1 MAFNYEAPHTRYYE
15 NDLTELIRLY
25 KQLLSE
31 YDEILET
38 ANRLQEELA
47 NLPTTVQTL
56 VDEATSQLRVQIE
69 QELADLRS
77 EVNRTVEQ
85 LRADNDALEKRI
97 NRNVAELTGQVNQ
110 FYREINSSIQLVDSE
125 SVERDTH
132 LQNQI
137 DTLRFTLP
145 DIYNPVA
152 GMQTSIQ
159 QAILDLYSLLASD
172 PLTASEYDA
181 KQLTA
186 SAYDAKNITAFEYD
200 MKASILL

>member
-25 KQLLSE
+25 KQLLAE

-38 ANRLQEELA
+38 ANQLQKELED
-47 NLPTTVQTL
+47 LPTTVQTL
-56 VDEATSQLRVQIE
+56 VDEATAQLQTQIE

-77 EVNRTVEQ
+77 EVNSTVEQ
-85 LRADNDALEKRI
+85 LRADNEALEKRI
-97 NRNVAELTGQVNQ
+97 NRNMAELTGQVNQ
-110 FYREINSSIQLVDSE
+110 FYREINSNIQLVNSE
-125 SVERDTH
+125 SVARDTN

-152 GMQTSIQ
+152 GTETSIQ

-186 SAYDAKNITAFEYD
+186 SVYDAKNITAFDYD

>member
-38 ANRLQEELA
+38 ANQLQKELA
-47 NLPTTVQTL
+47 DLPTTVQTL
-56 VDEATSQLRVQIE
+56 VDAATAQLQTQIE

-77 EVNRTVEQ
+77 EVNATVDQ
-85 LRADNDALEKRI
+85 LRADNEALEKRI
-97 NRNVAELTGQVNQ
+97 NRNMAELTGQVTQ
-110 FYREINSSIQLVDSE
+110 FYRETNSNIQLVDSE
-125 SVERDTH
+125 SVARDTN

-152 GMQTSIQ
+152 GADTSIQ

-172 PLTASEYDA
+172 PLTAAEYDA

-186 SAYDAKNITAFEYD
+186 SAYDAKNITAFDYD

>member
-1 MAFNYEAPHTRYYE
+1 MAFNYESPHTRYYE

-25 KQLLSE
+25 KQLLAE

-38 ANRLQEELA
+38 ANQLQKELED
-47 NLPTTVQTL
+47 LPTTVQTL
-56 VDEATSQLRVQIE
+56 VDEATAQLQTQIE
-69 QELADLRS
+69 QELADLRA
-77 EVNRTVEQ
+77 EVNSTVEQ

-97 NRNVAELTGQVNQ
+97 NRNIAELSGQVNQ

-125 SVERDTH
+125 SVARDTN

-152 GMQTSIQ
+152 GVDTSIE
-159 QAILDLYSLLASD
+159 QAILDLYGLLASD
-172 PLTASEYDA
+172 PVTASEYDA

-186 SAYDAKNITAFEYD
+186 SAYDAKNITAFDYD

>member
-110 FYREINSSIQLVDSE
+110 FYREINSSIQLVESE
-125 SVERDTH
+125 SVARDTH

>member
-56 VDEATSQLRVQIE
+56 VDEATSQLQVQIE

-110 FYREINSSIQLVDSE
+110 FYREINSSIQLVESE
-125 SVERDTH
+125 SVARDTH

>member
-38 ANRLQEELA
+38 SRKLQEEYEK
-47 NLPTTVQTL
+47 LPETVQTL
-56 VDEATSQLRVQIE
+56 VDESVADLTARINR
-69 QELADLRS
+69 ELEALRS
-77 EVNRTVEQ
+77 EVEQTVAQVRRDTEALEQRINDNMSVLTARVNRNYQELTANIQSVDANSIA
-85 LRADNDALEKRI
+85 RDND
-97 NRNVAELTGQVNQ
+97 
-110 FYREINSSIQLVDSE
+110 
-125 SVERDTH
+125 

-137 DTLRFTLP
+137 DELRFTLP

-152 GMQTSIQ
+152 GRQTSIQ
-159 QAILDLYSLLASD
+159 QAVLDLYGLLATN
-172 PLTASEYDA
+172 PITAAEYDA

-186 SAYDAKNITAFEYD
+186 NAYDVKRITAFDYD
-200 MKASILL
+200 TKAAILL

>member
-85 LRADNDALEKRI
+85 LRADNDALEARI

-110 FYREINSSIQLVDSE
+110 FYREINSSIQLVESE
-125 SVERDTH
+125 SVARDTH

>member
-38 ANRLQEELA
+38 ANQLQKELA
-47 NLPTTVQTL
+47 DLPTTVQTL
-56 VDEATSQLRVQIE
+56 VE

-77 EVNRTVEQ
+77 EVNATVDQ
-85 LRADNDALEKRI
+85 LRADNEALEKRI
-97 NRNVAELTGQVNQ
+97 NRNMAELTGQVNQ
-110 FYREINSSIQLVDSE
+110 FYRETNSSIQLVDSE
-125 SVERDTH
+125 SVARDTN

-152 GMQTSIQ
+152 GADTSIQ

>member
-25 KQLLSE
+25 KQLLAE
-31 YDEILET
+31 YDKILET
-38 ANRLQEELA
+38 ANQLQEELA
-47 NLPTTVQTL
+47 DLPTTVQTL
-56 VDEATSQLRVQIE
+56 VDEATAQLQTQIE
-69 QELADLRS
+69 QELADLRT
-77 EVNRTVEQ
+77 EVNATVEQ
-85 LRADNDALEKRI
+85 LRADNEALETRI
-97 NRNVAELTGQVNQ
+97 NRKVGELSGQVNQ
-110 FYREINSSIQLVDSE
+110 FYRETNSSVQLVESE
-125 SVERDTH
+125 SVARDNN

-137 DTLRFTLP
+137 DMLRFTLP

-152 GMQTSIQ
+152 GVNTSIQ
-159 QAILDLYSLLASD
+159 QAILDLYGLLASD
-172 PLTASEYDA
+172 PVTASEYDA

>member
-38 ANRLQEELA
+38 ANQLQKELA
-47 NLPTTVQTL
+47 DLPTTVQTL
-56 VDEATSQLRVQIE
+56 VDAATAQLQTQIE

-77 EVNRTVEQ
+77 EVNATVDQ
-85 LRADNDALEKRI
+85 LRADNEALEKRI
-97 NRNVAELTGQVNQ
+97 NRNMAELTGQVNQ
-110 FYREINSSIQLVDSE
+110 FYRETNSSIQLVDSE
-125 SVERDTH
+125 SVARDTN

-152 GMQTSIQ
+152 GADTSIQ

>member
-25 KQLLSE
+25 KQLLAE

-38 ANRLQEELA
+38 ANQLQKELA
-47 NLPTTVQTL
+47 DLPTTVQTL
-56 VDEATSQLRVQIE
+56 VDEATAQLQTQIE

-77 EVNRTVEQ
+77 EVNATVEQ

-97 NRNVAELTGQVNQ
+97 NRNIAELTGQVNQ
-110 FYREINSSIQLVDSE
+110 FYRETNSNIQLVDSE
-125 SVERDTH
+125 SVARDTN

-137 DTLRFTLP
+137 DALRFILP

-152 GMQTSIQ
+152 GVETSIQ
-159 QAILDLYSLLASD
+159 QAILDLYGLLAND

-186 SAYDAKNITAFEYD
+186 SVYDAKNITAFEYD

>member
-85 LRADNDALEKRI
+85 LRADNDALEARI

-110 FYREINSSIQLVDSE
+110 FYREINSSIQLVESE

>member
-38 ANRLQEELA
+38 ANQLQKELA
-47 NLPTTVQTL
+47 DLPTTVQTL
-56 VDEATSQLRVQIE
+56 VDAATAQLQAQIE

-77 EVNRTVEQ
+77 EVNATVEQ

-97 NRNVAELTGQVNQ
+97 NRNIAELTGQVNQ
-110 FYREINSSIQLVDSE
+110 FYRETNSNIQLVDSE
-125 SVERDTH
+125 SVARDTN

-152 GMQTSIQ
+152 GADTSIQ

-172 PLTASEYDA
+172 PLTAAEYDA

-186 SAYDAKNITAFEYD
+186 SAYDAKNITAFDYD

>member
-25 KQLLSE
+25 KQLLAE

-47 NLPTTVQTL
+47 DLPTTVQTL
-56 VDEATSQLRVQIE
+56 VDEATAQLQAQIE

-77 EVNRTVEQ
+77 EVNETVEE
-85 LRADNDALEKRI
+85 LRADNEALEKRI
-97 NRNVAELTGQVNQ
+97 NRNMAELTGQVNQ
-110 FYREINSSIQLVDSE
+110 FYREISSNIQLVDSE
-125 SVERDTH
+125 SVARDTN

-152 GMQTSIQ
+152 GVETSIQ
-159 QAILDLYSLLASD
+159 QTILDLYSLLASD

>member
-38 ANRLQEELA
+38 ANQLQKELA
-47 NLPTTVQTL
+47 DLPTTVQTL
-56 VDEATSQLRVQIE
+56 VDAATAQLQTQIE

-77 EVNRTVEQ
+77 EVNATVDQ
-85 LRADNDALEKRI
+85 LRADNEALEKRI
-97 NRNVAELTGQVNQ
+97 NRNMAELTGQVNQ
-110 FYREINSSIQLVDSE
+110 FYRETNSSIQLVDSE
-125 SVERDTH
+125 SVARDTN

-152 GMQTSIQ
+152 GADTSIQ

-172 PLTASEYDA
+172 PLTAAEYDA

-186 SAYDAKNITAFEYD
+186 SAYDAKNITAFDYD

>member
-38 ANRLQEELA
+38 ANQLQKELA
-47 NLPTTVQTL
+47 DLPTTVQTL
-56 VDEATSQLRVQIE
+56 VDAATAQLQTQIE

-77 EVNRTVEQ
+77 EVNATVDQ
-85 LRADNDALEKRI
+85 LRADNEALEKRI
-97 NRNVAELTGQVNQ
+97 NRNIAELTGQVNQ
-110 FYREINSSIQLVDSE
+110 FYRETNSNIQLVDSE
-125 SVERDTH
+125 SVARDTN

-152 GMQTSIQ
+152 GADTSIQ

-172 PLTASEYDA
+172 PLTAAEYDA

-186 SAYDAKNITAFEYD
+186 SAYDAKNITAFDYD

>member
-25 KQLLSE
+25 KQLLAE

-38 ANRLQEELA
+38 SNQLQEELA
-47 NLPTTVQTL
+47 DLPTTVQSL
-56 VDEATSQLRVQIE
+56 VDEATAQLQTQIE

-77 EVNRTVEQ
+77 EVNATVEQ
-85 LRADNDALEKRI
+85 LRADNEALEKRI
-97 NRNVAELTGQVNQ
+97 NRNMAELTGQVNQ
-110 FYREINSSIQLVDSE
+110 FYREINSNIQLVDSE
-125 SVERDTH
+125 SVARDTN

-152 GMQTSIQ
+152 GEETSIQ

>member
-38 ANRLQEELA
+38 ANQLQKELA
-47 NLPTTVQTL
+47 DLPTTVQTL
-56 VDEATSQLRVQIE
+56 VDAATAQLQAQIE

-77 EVNRTVEQ
+77 EVNATVDQ
-85 LRADNDALEKRI
+85 LRADNEALEKRI
-97 NRNVAELTGQVNQ
+97 NRNMAELTGQVNQ
-110 FYREINSSIQLVDSE
+110 FYRETNSSIQLVDSE
-125 SVERDTH
+125 SVARDTN

-152 GMQTSIQ
+152 GADTSIQ